1 MTLNQTATNTSVYFS
16 TPPRLLVA
24 IPAYNEDRFIGSV
37 VLKARPF
44 ADAVI
49 VVDDGSTD
57 ATVMVAEAAG
67 AQVLRHE
74 HNRGKSAAVSTALAF
89 ALEQGSEVLV
99 LLDGDGQHH
108 PHDIPAVAKPILD
121 GRADIVVGS
130 RFLSQ
135 QSSIPRW
142 RRVGQH
148 TLTLITNV
156 LSRVPMSDSQSG
168 FRAFSRKAASRLR
181 PGQTG
186 FSVESEMQFQAHE
199 LGLKMLEVP
208 IGVTYAE
215 GSKRNPVTHGLEVL
229 NGVLQLV
236 GQTRPLFYFG
246 VPGTIALV
254 AGLGLGMWVVN
265 RYETTQQLA
274 VGMALITVILV
285 VTGML
290 AVFNGLMLHSIRGL
304 LLSLWDRD

>member
-1 MTLNQTATNTSVYFS
+1 MTLNQTDTNTTVQFS
-16 TPPRLLVA
+16 APPRLVVA

-37 VLKARPF
+37 VLKARQF
-44 ADAVI
+44 AELVM

-57 ATVMVAEAAG
+57 ATAMVAEAAG
-67 AQVLRHE
+67 ARVLRHE
-74 HNRGKSAAVSTALAF
+74 KNRGKSAAVNTALAY
-89 ALEQGSEVLV
+89 ALEQGAEVLV

-108 PHDIPAVAKPILD
+108 PQDIPAVARPILD
-121 GRADIVVGS
+121 GQADIVVGS

-135 QSSIPRW
+135 HSSIPGW
-142 RRVGQH
+142 RQVGQH
-148 TLTLITNV
+148 ALTLITNV
-156 LSRVPMSDSQSG
+156 LSRLPISDSQSG
-168 FRAFSRKAASRLR
+168 FRALSRKAASTLRL
-181 PGQTG
+181 GQTG

-199 LGLKMLEVP
+199 LGLKLVEVP

-215 GSKRNPVTHGLEVL
+215 GSKRNPVGHGLQVL

-246 VPGTIALV
+246 VPGTTALV

-290 AVFNGLMLHSIRGL
+290 AVFNGLVLHSIRGL
-304 LLSLWDRD
+304 LLSLRDRD